1 MNFQH
6 LNEIIKNEPAFRQK
20 QVFEFI
26 FQKNIIDWNEA
37 TSLPKTLRQQL
48 IHEVDLDVDHQ
59 LFTDP
64 KSKTTKALITLND
77 GLSIETV
84 LMRHSDIHNTVCVST
99 QVGCPAGCLFCA
111 TGQMGFKRN
120 LSAEEMVEQVLL
132 FSRLLKA
139 ENQRVSHVVFMGMG
153 EPFLN
158 QENVFQAIEILN
170 NKKYF
175 NIGSRR
181 ISISTV
187 GVVEGIE
194 ALMNYPKEIN
204 LAISLHAPNDQ
215 LRSEIIPFNKK
226 YSLAKILSTV
236 DRYIEKTHRKVM
248 FEYVLIKGIN
258 DSLTEAKQ
266 LVDLLRGKLCM
277 VNLIVYN
284 KTQNYEP
291 TNSEQVIRFKNYL
304 QAHGLEVT
312 QRLSYGNE
320 ITAACGQLATGKIS
334 K

>member
-1 MNFQH
+1 MNFQQ
-6 LNEIIKNEPAFRQK
+6 LNIIIKDEPAFRQK

-37 TSLPKTLRQQL
+37 TSLPKVLREQL
-48 IHEVDLDVDHQ
+48 IHEVDLDIDHQ

-64 KSKTTKALITLND
+64 KSKTIKALVNLND

-84 LMRHSDIHNTVCVST
+84 LMRHSDVHNTVCIST

-120 LSAEEMVEQVLL
+120 LTSEEMVEQVLL
-132 FSRLLKA
+132 FSRLLRE

-187 GVVEGIE
+187 GVVEGIKS
-194 ALMNYPKEIN
+194 LMSYPKEIN
-204 LAISLHAPNDQ
+204 LAISLHAPNDK

-226 YSLAKILSTV
+226 YSLREIMRAV
-236 DRYIEKTHRKVM
+236 DRYLEKTRRKVM

-258 DSLTEAKQ
+258 DSLVEAKQ
-266 LVDLLRGKLCM
+266 LVDLLKGKLGM

-284 KTQNYEP
+284 KTQDYEP
-291 TNSEQVIRFKNYL
+291 SERMQIIKFKNYL
-304 QAHGLEVT
+304 QSHGLEVT

-320 ITAACGQLATGKIS
+320 ITAACGQLATGK

>member
-1 MNFQH
+1 MNFQQ
-6 LNEIIKNEPAFRQK
+6 LNIIIKDEPAFRQK

-37 TSLPKTLRQQL
+37 TSLPKVLREQL
-48 IHEVDLDVDHQ
+48 IHEVDLDIDHQ

-64 KSKTTKALITLND
+64 KSKTIKALVNLND

-84 LMRHSDIHNTVCVST
+84 LMRHSDVHNTVCIST

-120 LSAEEMVEQVLL
+120 LTSEEMVEQVLL
-132 FSRLLKA
+132 FSRLLRE

-187 GVVEGIE
+187 GVVEGIKS
-194 ALMNYPKEIN
+194 LMSYPKEIN
-204 LAISLHAPNDQ
+204 LAISLHAPNDK

-226 YSLAKILSTV
+226 YSLREIMRAV
-236 DRYIEKTHRKVM
+236 DRYLEKTRRKVM

-258 DSLTEAKQ
+258 DSLVEAKQ
-266 LVDLLRGKLCM
+266 LVDLLKGKLGM

-284 KTQNYEP
+284 KMQDYEP
-291 TNSEQVIRFKNYL
+291 SERMQIIKFKNYL
-304 QAHGLEVT
+304 QSHGLEVT

-320 ITAACGQLATGKIS
+320 ITAACGQLATGK